1 MKNYELIA
9 ELNKYPAGDEVVFDS
24 IVNVDDCITGVDSD
38 MSQVTKK
45 IDGVDFEKNRII
57 LC

>member
-9 ELNKYPAGDEVVFDS
+9 ELIKLPAGAEVKFSSAFEDDELILTD
-24 IVNVDDCITGVDSD
+24 NQETLVDREITDVS
-38 MSQVTKK
+38 MQNEK
-45 IDGVDFEKNRII
+45 IL

>member
-9 ELNKYPAGDEVVFDS
+9 ELNKYPAGHEVVFDS
-24 IVNVDDCITGVDSD
+24 IVNTDDCITGVDLD

-45 IDGVDFEKNRII
+45 IDGVDFEEKRII

>member
-9 ELNKYPAGDEVVFDS
+9 ELIKLPAGHEVVFDS
-24 IVNVDDCITGVDSD
+24 VVDDNDITGIGDD

-45 IDGVDFEKNRII
+45 IECVDFEENRII

>member
-9 ELNKYPAGDEVVFDS
+9 ELIKLPAGHEVVFDS
-24 IVNVDDCITGVDSD
+24 VVNVDECITGVDMD

-45 IDGVDFEKNRII
+45 IECVDFEEKRII